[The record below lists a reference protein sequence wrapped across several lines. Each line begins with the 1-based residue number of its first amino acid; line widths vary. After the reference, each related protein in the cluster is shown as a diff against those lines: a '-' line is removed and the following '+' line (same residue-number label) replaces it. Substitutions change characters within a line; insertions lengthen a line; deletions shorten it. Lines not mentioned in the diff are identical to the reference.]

1 MSSATT
7 VIATKGTKTT
17 KPPFDG
23 RRAKH
28 ADTRGDGDTDASRRA
43 ILCGLHPRLR
53 HHASR
58 LRWPS
63 NAVWHVDSRSTRPFV
78 IFVCFVAHLAFA
90 ASAAAQQERITEI
103 RVHGNH
109 TTPDSDILVVS
120 GLEPGQQADAAVLT
134 AAEKRLKD
142 TGRFEDVELRRRY
155 LSIADP
161 SQILVMIVVDEHPAV
176 SSNDLT
182 PSPFKKIAKAQMYLP
197 ILKHV
202 DGYGMT
208 YGVRVA
214 FADAL
219 GDRSRISVPLTWG
232 GERRVGVEGERQFD
246 RGPFSLVRGGL
257 SLSRRV
263 NPHFEQP
270 DSRREA
276 RVEAERAITDWLRA
290 GVGMRM
296 ANVRFGD
303 VYDARHTAG
312 GVFTVV
318 DTRIDPAF
326 PRDAIHARVGWERV
340 GFEAG
345 RADRLLTDVRG
356 YVGIGGSRVLALR
369 GQLAQSNA
377 PLPFAEQT
385 LLGGSDTLRGYRTGH
400 RAGDNMAAGSI
411 EIRQPLNSALSFGR
425 FGVKAFVDAGTVWA
439 SGGRLGDQQF
449 ERGIGGGFYFGA
461 GPFIMDLDIAKPQQG
476 NVRAHFGMGVSF

>member
-1 MSSATT
+1 MSAPLLL
-7 VIATKGTKTT
+7 VATKSTKAT
-17 KPPFDG
+17 KAPFDG

-28 ADTRGDGDTDASRRA
+28 ADTRGGDDADANRA
-43 ILCGLHPRLR
+43 LFPGGLHPCLR
-53 HHASR
+53 PRASR
-58 LRWPS
+58 LRRPS
-63 NAVWHVDSRSTRPFV
+63 NGARYRDQRVRVR
-78 IFVCFVAHLAFA
+78 IFVCFVAYLSGM
-90 ASAAAQQERITEI
+90 ASVAAAQERITEI

-109 TTPDSDILVVS
+109 TTPDAAILALS
-120 GLEPGQQADAAVLT
+120 GLATGQDASDAQLQ

-142 TGRFEDVELRRRY
+142 AGRFEGVELRRRY

-161 SQILVMIVVDEHPAV
+161 SQILVIIVVDEHPAI

-182 PSPFKKIAKAQMYLP
+182 PGPLKKIGTAQMYLP
-197 ILKHV
+197 ILKHT

-232 GERRVGVEGERQFD
+232 AERRVGVEGERQFD
-246 RGPFSLVRGGL
+246 RGPFSLVRGGV
-257 SLSRRV
+257 SLYRRV

-270 DSRREA
+270 DTRREA
-276 RVEAERAITDWLRA
+276 RVEAERVITDWLRA
-290 GVGMRM
+290 GAGMRV
-296 ANVRFGD
+296 ANVTFGGG
-303 VYDARHTAG
+303 YDARHTAG
-312 GVFTVV
+312 GAFTVF

-340 GFEAG
+340 AFQVGH
-345 RADRLLTDVRG
+345 ADRFLTDVRG

-377 PLPFAEQT
+377 ALPRAEQV
-385 LLGGSDTLRGYRTGH
+385 LLGGSETLRGYRTGH
-400 RAGDNMAAGSI
+400 RAGDNLAAGSI
-411 EIRQPLNSALSFGR
+411 EIRQPLNSPLSIGR

-439 SGGRLGDQQF
+439 AGGRLGDQQF
-449 ERGIGGGFYFGA
+449 ERGIGGGIYFGA
-461 GPFIMDLDIAKPQQG
+461 GPFIMDLDVAKPQEG
-476 NVRAHFGMGVSF
+476 RVRAHFGMGVSF